1 MDLKGRGQLFQS
13 KGPLEDKLHWGCGVG
28 YSHFSSGFLSNFS
41 DNNYDDD
48 NDTFYLKAPFND
60 TQGQRFLMSLCVL
73 DYFTIIVFPRQ
84 GDQPVTVSAAP
95 ASIVITCPP
104 GGAAALV
111 RLGTV
116 GLAHAAVLARQADAG
131 VVDLRLAEMV
141 GEAQSAGAAE
151 VHRVALE
158 DGATGAAAQARR
170 ADARVRKL
178 TPAPDV
184 FDRAPEGRKMEMSLI
199 RNQVTVVTLIGS
211 NKWLLQVIRQ

>member
-1 MDLKGRGQLFQS
+1 
-13 KGPLEDKLHWGCGVG
+13 
-28 YSHFSSGFLSNFS
+28 
-41 DNNYDDD
+41 
-48 NDTFYLKAPFND
+48 
-60 TQGQRFLMSLCVL
+60 MSLCFGL
-73 DYFTIIVFPRQ
+73 FHNHCF
-84 GDQPVTVSAAP
+84 SATSGPACDGLCRP

-104 GGAAALV
+104 GWAAALV

-116 GLAHAAVLARQADAG
+116 GLAHAAVLARRADAG
-131 VVDLRLAEMV
+131 VVDLRLAVTV

-151 VHRVALE
+151 VHRVALG

-211 NKWLLQVIRQ
+211 NK